1 MNEALYDA
9 YREWRDGMVVF
20 QEDLNWDE
28 KEDAEFAIWDAA
40 DHEARDDFNL
50 FLAAKTIVPVTFKE
64 MKAMEIQYDVEQ

>member
-40 DHEARDDFNL
+40 DHEARDDLNL